1 MVNLDRSCRD
11 VKDRLDKGEE
21 IVLVDVRE
29 PAEVAYCAIPGS
41 VHIPLAEIPRRM
53 EEIDQAR
60 ETVIVCHV
68 GGRSMQAA
76 LFLRSRGFDNVYNL
90 AGGIDAWSQTVDPSV
105 PRYR

>member
-1 MVNLDRSCRD
+1 MLDLDITCQD
-11 VKDRLDKGEE
+11 VKARMDKGDDV
-21 IVLVDVRE
+21 VLIDVRE

-53 EEIDQAR
+53 SEIDQGR

-76 LFLRSRGFDNVYNL
+76 LFLRARGYDNVYNL
-90 AGGIDAWSQTVDPSV
+90 AGGIDAWSRTVDPSV

>member
-53 EEIDQAR
+53 GEIDQGR
-60 ETVIVCHV
+60 ETVILCHV